1 MNSTAKTAELLNLTV
16 EAEAVLVAAQREQK
30 KADRKAARA
39 TVRLADQRSR
49 RNEAVKALRAAERA
63 GKGVKAAARRVD
75 IQTRQVDTRVDEARE
90 AKATAV
96 AARRAVRAAERRL
109 NRISLR
115 AATAGAR
122 TVGRIAE
129 RLGKTSLAKTP
140 AADHTLAADE
150 LPAVEEIEA
159 RADEFAALD
168 AEAKDKAKQA
178 DALKK
183 WLRQLPVGTF
193 GRVTITRTPG
203 GTVIDGD
210 QVAIDYLDSGLGAP
224 PRKARKDTFKALVAT
239 AIAPAATRLDEL
251 PAAA

>member
-16 EAEAVLVAAQREQK
+16 EAEAALAGAQREQG
-30 KADRKAARA
+30 KADRKADRA
-39 TVRLADQRSR
+39 ALKVAVQRGR
-49 RNEAVKALRAAERA
+49 RNDAVKALRAAQRA
-63 GKGVKAAARRVD
+63 GKGVNAAARRVE
-75 IQTRQVDTRVDEARE
+75 IQDRQVATRIEEARD
-90 AKATAV
+90 AKAA
-96 AARRAVRAAERRL
+96 ARDARRAVRTAERRL

-140 AADHTLAADE
+140 AADITLSAEE
-150 LPAVEEIEA
+150 LPAVDEIEQ

-168 AEAKDKAKQA
+168 ADAKAKAKQA

-183 WLRQLPVGTF
+183 WLRQLPVGAY
-193 GRVTITRTPG
+193 GRVTIARTPG

-210 QVAIDYLDSGLGAP
+210 QVAIDYLDAGLGAP
-224 PRKARKDTFKALVAT
+224 PRKGRKDTFKVLVAAALTPAVVDVT
-239 AIAPAATRLDEL
+239 ALPIAA
-251 PAAA
+251 

>member
-16 EAEAVLVAAQREQK
+16 EAEAVLAAAQREQN
-30 KADRKAARA
+30 KADRRAERAALKVA
-39 TVRLADQRSR
+39 AQRGR
-49 RNEAVKALRAAERA
+49 RNEAVKGLRAAQRA
-63 GKGVKAAARRVD
+63 GKSVNAAARRVE
-75 IQTRQVDTRVDEARE
+75 IQNRQVDTRIEEARE
-90 AKATAV
+90 AKA
-96 AARRAVRAAERRL
+96 AARDARREVRAAERRL

-115 AATAGAR
+115 AATLGAR

-129 RLGKTSLAKTP
+129 RLGKTSLAKVP
-140 AADHTLAADE
+140 AADVTLPADE
-150 LPAVEEIEA
+150 LPAVDEVEK

-168 AEAKDKAKQA
+168 AEAKAKAKQA

-210 QVAIDYLDSGLGAP
+210 QVAIQYLDAGLGAP
-224 PRKARKDTFKALVAT
+224 PRKGRKDTFKVLVA
-239 AIAPAATRLDEL
+239 AATTPGPVAL